1 MFSLLLRAMRFLR
14 GPRTCPCCAT
24 IRARDVV
31 MVEAAA
37 ERWRAMGVPEIEAE
51 YRDLAARMRAGR

>member
-1 MFSLLLRAMRFLR
+1 MTLFLR
-14 GPRTCPCCAT
+14 ILRYLRRGRAFTAQVAE
-24 IRARDVV
+24 RARCVT

-51 YRDLAARMRAGR
+51 YRDLAARMRSGR